1 MASKKEKYS
10 YNMSGF
16 FQREM
21 KNYPLATLSQRQ
33 FAVKDVIRKM
43 KAKGIKRDYTLPKG
57 WK

>member
-1 MASKKEKYS
+1 MPLSKKPYS
-10 YNMSGF
+10 YSEF
-16 FQREM
+16 FQTQM
-21 KNYPLATLSQRQ
+21 KNYPRITLAQRQ

>member
-1 MASKKEKYS
+1 MTDKFSKKPYS
-10 YNMSGF
+10 FSEF
-16 FQREM
+16 FQSSIA
-21 KNYPLATLSQRQ
+21 KYPRTTLAQRQ